1 MREMAP
7 PMPRVPPVTTAIR
20 SAIFSSLTLRRHTLA
35 GSAGPRARE
44 TNWRALPDNG
54 ALDAGHRTAI
64 MKPFTALLGA
74 AAGTHAADQLALA
87 SLPLTATLVLGAGPG
102 VLGLLVAAQ
111 SAAWLLLSLPAG
123 AWIDR
128 MPRRTLLIVALGL
141 GLAASVFA
149 VAAAAAGIVSLLGV
163 AAFVGASGTVVY
175 VLTSISLLPALVP
188 PADLSRS
195 NARLELARAIVSLAA
210 PFVAGR
216 LAQLLSPPWGYAL
229 AAFGAALALACV
241 LALPK
246 APAPTSA
253 AQRPSF
259 VASIHAGARFVVRH
273 ELLRGIGLC
282 AVFWNFAF
290 FALLAVWAPLALG
303 PLGLD
308 PAHMGLA
315 QSAYGAGLILGALA
329 APVLVRRLPPLAI
342 LIFGPAVSGIAA
354 GLFRAAPSASR
365 LTACLSL
372 AAPSGNGFAY
382 AAAGHFLVGF
392 GPMLWLICQI
402 TVRQLVTPAPLMGR
416 VNATMQTAI
425 YGVRPV
431 GALAGGFVAA
441 QAGLH
446 GALLLIAA
454 AFALSTLVIVLSP
467 LARLRVL
474 PEPACA

>member
-1 MREMAP
+1 MRETAA
-7 PMPRVPPVTTAIR
+7 PMPRVPPVTTATR
-20 SAIFSSLTLRRHTLA
+20 PAIFSSLTLRRHTLA
-35 GSAGPRARE
+35 GSAGWRARE
-44 TNWRALPDNG
+44 TNWRAVPDNG
-54 ALDAGHRTAI
+54 ESDAGHRTAT

-87 SLPLTATLVLGAGPG
+87 TLPLTATLVLGAGPG

-123 AWIDR
+123 AWVDR

-149 VAAAAAGIVSLLGV
+149 VAAAAAGIV
-163 AAFVGASGTVVY
+163 VY
-175 VLTSISLLPALVP
+175 VLTSISLLPSLVP
-188 PADLSRS
+188 PADLSRA

-210 PFVAGR
+210 PFVAGL
-216 LAQLLSPPWGYAL
+216 LAQLLSPTWGYAL

-259 VASIHAGARFVVRH
+259 LAAIQAGARFVVGH

-315 QSAYGAGLILGALA
+315 QSAYGAGLILGALV
-329 APVLVRRLPPLAI
+329 APVSARRLPPLAT
-342 LIFGPAVSGIAA
+342 LIFGPAVSVIAA
-354 GLFRAAPSASR
+354 GLF
-365 LTACLSL
+365 L

-425 YGVRPV
+425 YGVRPL

-441 QAGLH
+441 HAGLH
-446 GALLLIAA
+446 AALLLIAA

-474 PEPACA
+474 PEPAPSGVLPA

>member
-1 MREMAP
+1 
-7 PMPRVPPVTTAIR
+7 
-20 SAIFSSLTLRRHTLA
+20 
-35 GSAGPRARE
+35 
-44 TNWRALPDNG
+44 
-54 ALDAGHRTAI
+54 
-64 MKPFTALLGA
+64 
-74 AAGTHAADQLALA
+74 
-87 SLPLTATLVLGAGPG
+87 
-102 VLGLLVAAQ
+102 
-111 SAAWLLLSLPAG
+111 
-123 AWIDR
+123 
-128 MPRRTLLIVALGL
+128 
-141 GLAASVFA
+141 
-149 VAAAAAGIVSLLGV
+149 
-163 AAFVGASGTVVY
+163 
-175 VLTSISLLPALVP
+175 
-188 PADLSRS
+188 
-195 NARLELARAIVSLAA
+195 
-210 PFVAGR
+210 
-216 LAQLLSPPWGYAL
+216 
-229 AAFGAALALACV
+229 
-241 LALPK
+241 LPK

-259 VASIHAGARFVVRH
+259 VASIQAGARFVVRH

-315 QSAYGAGLILGALA
+315 QSAYGAGLILGALV
-329 APVLVRRLPPLAI
+329 APVLARRLPPLAI
-342 LIFGPAVSGIAA
+342 LIFGPAVSVIAA
-354 GLFRAAPSASR
+354 GLF
-365 LTACLSL
+365 L

-382 AAAGHFLVGF
+382 AAAGHFLMGF

-425 YGVRPV
+425 YGVRPL

-446 GALLLIAA
+446 AALLLIAA

-467 LARLRVL
+467 LARLRAL